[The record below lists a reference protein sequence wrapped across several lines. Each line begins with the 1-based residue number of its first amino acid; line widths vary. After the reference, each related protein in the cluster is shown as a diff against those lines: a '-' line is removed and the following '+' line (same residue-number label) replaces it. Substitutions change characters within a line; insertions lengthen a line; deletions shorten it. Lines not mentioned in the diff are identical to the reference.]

1 MGQQIGDYI
10 HYNSMNY
17 LKYGLSEN
25 NENQKPNIE
34 KVFKEQIDNLHNLA
48 NFKKDKNYVEKIQ
61 TQLNYYFDA
70 TKKTETLTSELSSED
85 IDNMKKAISNFL
97 GEKMKNINIDEKT
110 LKGHKTDNDLI
121 NEKNRVNKDIYE
133 RLSLLASKDK
143 LAPKGQRVTVKKLSE
158 RIKAI
163 LELRQNAKSEN
174 IIQTLDNLIIQ
185 WQIFKEENKG
195 LFTNRSVTLKPQGQ
209 KFIND
214 LNDFISQFLKSNT
227 GLAGEYAEAV
237 VVATNFLVN
246 TTTDKTIE
254 NIEKALEKGVKGT
267 ERSSKGLDTSLFSK
281 EFVNLEKVVANSIY
295 HKVEGKDGFDNYYS
309 INVTQ
314 DKVDAIITFNQLDIA
329 TSIKNY
335 DLSNIWFKDI
345 HFLKGRSVLAL
356 TQEFTTFINHYL
368 NIMGTKPKISEGNYL
383 NDAQKIMKLTIL
395 LKAIQGSVFSNKGKT
410 RAAELLIIND
420 NSKGEFKVYTID
432 QILSRVE
439 ADINLLKTGDLDNIP
454 EDENFNDFIGQIGVL
469 NRKNAKERISRL
481 LAELHQ
487 MELNVSI
494 DKKVFLA

>member
-10 HYNSMNY
+10 HYNSINY
-17 LKYGLSEN
+17 LKYGLSQN
-25 NENQKPNIE
+25 DKGQKPNIE
-34 KVFKEQIDNLHNLA
+34 AVFNEQIKNLHNLA
-48 NFKKDKNYVEKIQ
+48 KFKKDENYIKKIQ

-70 TKKTETLTSELSSED
+70 TKKTETLTSELSNED
-85 IDNMKKAISNFL
+85 INNMKKAIVNFL

-110 LKGHKTDNDLI
+110 LKGYKTNNDLI
-121 NEKNRVNKDIYE
+121 NKKNRVNEDIYE
-133 RLSLLASKDK
+133 QLSLLASKDK

-163 LELRQNAKSEN
+163 LELRQNIKNEN
-174 IIQTLDNLIIQ
+174 ITQTLDNLITQ

-195 LFTNRSVTLKPQGQ
+195 LFANRSVTLKPQGQ

-214 LNDFISQFLKSNT
+214 LNDFISQFLKIST

-254 NIEKALEKGVKGT
+254 NIKKALEKGIKGT
-267 ERSSKGLDTSLFSK
+267 ERSSKGLDASLFSK
-281 EFVNLEKVVANSIY
+281 EFVDLEKVVANSIY

-309 INVTQ
+309 INITQ
-314 DKVDAIITFNQLDIA
+314 DKVDAIITFNELDIA

-335 DLSNIWFKDI
+335 DLSNIQFKDI

-356 TQEFTTFINHYL
+356 TQEFTTFTNHYL
-368 NIMGTKPKISEGNYL
+368 NVMGTKPKISTYYL
-383 NDAQKIMKLTIL
+383 NRVQKIMKLTIL
-395 LKAIQGSVFSNKGKT
+395 LKAIQGSVFSSKGKT
-410 RAAELLIIND
+410 QAVELLIIND
-420 NSKGEFKVYTID
+420 NSKGEFKVYTIN

-439 ADINLLKTGDLDNIP
+439 NDINLLKTGDLDNIP
-454 EDENFNDFIGQIGVL
+454 KDENFNGFIGQIGIL
-469 NRKNAKERISRL
+469 NRKNAKERISHL

-487 MELNVSI
+487 MELNVSV
-494 DKKVFLA
+494 DKKVFLT